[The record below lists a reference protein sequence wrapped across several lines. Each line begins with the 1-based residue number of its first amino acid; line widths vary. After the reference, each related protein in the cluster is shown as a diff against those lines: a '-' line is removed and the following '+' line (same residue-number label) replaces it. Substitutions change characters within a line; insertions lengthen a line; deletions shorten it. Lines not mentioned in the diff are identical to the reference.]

1 MKYLQL
7 PYDEVRRLTFYLA
20 MEEHAAQLLKD
31 DKSIDELF
39 FTWRVRPTVIFGRN
53 QLIDSEVNVAYCK
66 QHGIEYYRRKSGG
79 GCVYADM
86 DNLMF
91 SYITRS
97 DDVTTTFARYTHAIV
112 AMLKDLGLDASDT
125 SRNDI
130 MVEGKKVSGNAFY
143 HIRGLGIGDRGLGGG
158 NQKSGISIVH
168 GTMLYDT
175 NMENMLGAITPSAT
189 KLDSKGVKSVKSHI
203 TTLNRYLTMSI
214 EEFQQHA
221 HSTLCDGEIM
231 LSDSDIA
238 AIERIEAGYLTPEF
252 ILGNNPRCNME
263 RSGRIEGV
271 GEFKITLELN
281 RNIIRHINLAGD
293 FFLLGDLDSITTRL
307 KGCHFTKEAVESA
320 LSDLDLSRVIMNLT
334 LRQFIGML
342 FEK

>member
-66 QHGIEYYRRKSGG
+66 ANGIEYYRRKSGG

-143 HIRGLGIGDRGLGGG
+143 HLPGT
-158 NQKSGISIVH
+158 SIVH

-281 RNIIRHINLAGD
+281 RNIVRHINLAGD

-334 LRQFIGML
+334 KEQLINLLLG
-342 FEK
+342 

>member
-7 PYDEVRRLTFYLA
+7 PCDEVRRLTFYLA

-66 QHGIEYYRRKSGG
+66 EHGIEYYRRKSGG

-86 DNLMF
+86 DNIMF

-130 MVEGKKVSGNAFY
+130 MVEGRKVSGNAFY
-143 HIRGLGIGDRGLGGG
+143 HLPGV
-158 NQKSGISIVH
+158 SIVH

-175 NMENMLGAITPSAT
+175 NMENMLRAITPSAT

-214 EEFQQHA
+214 KEFEQHA

-231 LSDSDIA
+231 LGDSDIA
-238 AIERIEAGYLTPEF
+238 AIEHIERTYLTPEF

-263 RSGRIEGV
+263 RTGRLDGV
-271 GEFKITLELN
+271 GEFHISLELN
-281 RNIIRHINLAGD
+281 HNIIRDINIAGD
-293 FFLLGDLDSITTRL
+293 FFLLGDLNSVTMQL
-307 KGCHFTKEAVESA
+307 QGVQFTKAAVLDA
-320 LSDLDLSRVIMNLT
+320 LSSVEMTKIVMNLNKEKF
-334 LRQFIGML
+334 LNLL
-342 FEK
+342 FGD

>member
-20 MEEHAAQLLKD
+20 MEEHAAKLLKE

-53 QLIDSEVNVAYCK
+53 QLIDSEVNIAYCK
-66 QHGIEYYRRKSGG
+66 AHNIEYYRRKSGG

-97 DDVTTTFARYTHAIV
+97 DDVTTTFASYTHAIV
-112 AMLKDLGLDASDT
+112 VMLKNLGLDASDS

-130 MVEGKKVSGNAFY
+130 MIEGKKVSGNAFY
-143 HIRGLGIGDRGLGGG
+143 HLP
-158 NQKSGISIVH
+158 GISIVH

-175 NMENMLGAITPSAT
+175 NMENMVQAITPSAA

-203 TTLNRYLTMSI
+203 TTLNRYLIMSI

-221 HSTLCDGEIM
+221 HNTLCNGQIM
-231 LSDSDIA
+231 LNDNDIEK
-238 AIERIEAGYLTPEF
+238 IEKIEAGYLTPEF

-263 RSGRIEGV
+263 RSGRIESV
-271 GEFKITLELN
+271 GDFKITLELN
-281 RNIIRHINLAGD
+281 RNIIHNINIAGD
-293 FFLLGDLDSITTRL
+293 FFLVGDLDAIITRL
-307 KGCHFTKEAVESA
+307 KGRQFTETEIKKA
-320 LSDLDLSRVIMNLT
+320 LNDLDLSQVIMNLT
-334 LRQFIGML
+334 QKQFMSL
-342 FEK
+342 LLD

>member
-1 MKYLQL
+1 M
-7 PYDEVRRLTFYLA
+7 
-20 MEEHAAQLLKD
+20 
-31 DKSIDELF
+31 
-39 FTWRVRPTVIFGRN
+39 
-53 QLIDSEVNVAYCK
+53 
-66 QHGIEYYRRKSGG
+66 
-79 GCVYADM
+79 
-86 DNLMF
+86 
-91 SYITRS
+91 
-97 DDVTTTFARYTHAIV
+97 
-112 AMLKDLGLDASDT
+112 
-125 SRNDI
+125 
-130 MVEGKKVSGNAFY
+130 
-143 HIRGLGIGDRGLGGG
+143 GGG

-221 HSTLCDGEIM
+221 HRTLCDGEIM

-238 AIERIEAGYLTPEF
+238 AIEHIEAGYLTPEF

>member
-1 MKYLQL
+1 
-7 PYDEVRRLTFYLA
+7 
-20 MEEHAAQLLKD
+20 
-31 DKSIDELF
+31 
-39 FTWRVRPTVIFGRN
+39 
-53 QLIDSEVNVAYCK
+53 
-66 QHGIEYYRRKSGG
+66 
-79 GCVYADM
+79 
-86 DNLMF
+86 
-91 SYITRS
+91 
-97 DDVTTTFARYTHAIV
+97 
-112 AMLKDLGLDASDT
+112 
-125 SRNDI
+125 

-143 HIRGLGIGDRGLGGG
+143 HIRGLGIEDRGLGGG

-293 FFLLGDLDSITTRL
+293 FFLLGDLDRVLHALRGTTL
-307 KGCHFTKEAVESA
+307 QTDA
-320 LSDLDLSRVIMNLT
+320 LLQAIPDDLPLIVRNLT
-334 LRQFIGML
+334 KQQLNSLLLG
-342 FEK
+342 

>member
-20 MEEHAAQLLKD
+20 MEEHAAQLLKQNE
-31 DKSIDELF
+31 SIDEIF
-39 FTWRVRPTVIFGRN
+39 FTWRVKPTVIFGRN
-53 QLIDSEVNVAYCK
+53 QLIDSEVNVKYCRENS
-66 QHGIEYYRRKSGG
+66 IEYYRRKSGG

-97 DDVTTTFARYTHAIV
+97 DDVTITFAHYTHAIV

-143 HIRGLGIGDRGLGGG
+143 HLP
-158 NQKSGISIVH
+158 GISIVH

-175 NMENMLGAITPSAT
+175 NMENMLQAITPSAA

-221 HSTLCDGEIM
+221 HDTLCDGEIM
-231 LSDSDIA
+231 LNDNDVA
-238 AIERIEAGYLTPEF
+238 AIERIEEGYLTPEF

-281 RNIIRHINLAGD
+281 RNIIRNINIAGD
-293 FFLLGDLDSITTRL
+293 FFLLGDLDTIITRL
-307 KGCHFTKEAVESA
+307 KGRQFTETEIEKA
-320 LSDLDLSRVIMNLT
+320 LSDLTLSRVIMNLT
-334 LRQFIGML
+334 QEQFMRLI
-342 FEK
+342 FENRIRD

>member
-31 DKSIDELF
+31 NKSIDELF

-66 QHGIEYYRRKSGG
+66 EHGIEYYRRKSGG

-97 DDVTTTFARYTHAIV
+97 DDVTTTFASYTHAIV
-112 AMLKDLGLDASDT
+112 TMLKGLGLDASDT

-130 MVEGKKVSGNAFY
+130 MIGGKKVSGNAFY
-143 HIRGLGIGDRGLGGG
+143 HLP
-158 NQKSGISIVH
+158 GISIVH

-175 NMENMLGAITPSAT
+175 NMENMVKAITPSAA
-189 KLDSKGVKSVKSHI
+189 KLDSKGVKSVQSHI
-203 TTLNRYLTMSI
+203 TTLNQYLTMSI
-214 EEFQQHA
+214 EEFQRHA

-231 LSDSDIA
+231 LNDNDIS
-238 AIERIEAGYLTPEF
+238 AIESIEAGYLTPEF

-271 GEFKITLELN
+271 GDFKITLELN
-281 RNIIRHINLAGD
+281 RNVIRDVNIAGD
-293 FFLLGDLDSITTRL
+293 FFLLGDIDCIVAQL
-307 KGCHFTKEAVESA
+307 KGCQFIENEIDKAIGS
-320 LSDLDLSRVIMNLT
+320 LDLSRVIMNLKNSD
-334 LRQFIGML
+334 FINLLMQH
-342 FEK
+342 

>member
-53 QLIDSEVNVAYCK
+53 QLIDSEVNVFYCK
-66 QHGIEYYRRKSGG
+66 ANGIEYYRRKSGG

-86 DNLMF
+86 DNLML

-97 DDVTTTFARYTHAIV
+97 DDVTMTFSRYTHAIV
-112 AMLKDLGLDASDT
+112 EMLKGLGLNASDN
-125 SRNDI
+125 SRNDV
-130 MVEGKKVSGNAFY
+130 MVDGRKVSGNAFY
-143 HIRGLGIGDRGLGGG
+143 HLPGV
-158 NQKSGISIVH
+158 SIVH

-175 NMENMLGAITPSAT
+175 CMENMLQAITPSAT
-189 KLDSKGVKSVKSHI
+189 KLDSKGVKSVQSHI
-203 TTLNRYLTMSI
+203 TTLNQYLSPMTI
-214 EEFQQHA
+214 EEFQLHVM
-221 HSTLCDGEIM
+221 STLCNGTIE

-238 AIERIEAGYLTPEF
+238 AIEEIEKSYLTPEF

-263 RSGRIEGV
+263 RTGRIEGV
-271 GEFKITLELN
+271 GEFSIHLELN
-281 RNIIRHINLAGD
+281 RNIIRHINIAGD
-293 FFLLGDLDSITTRL
+293 FFLLGDLALITSRL
-307 KGCHFTKEAVESA
+307 HGVPFTSQAVNQA
-320 LSDLDLSRVIMNLT
+320 LAPLDLSHIIMGLKNQ
-334 LRQFIGML
+334 QFIDLLGL
-342 FEK
+342 HNLVN

>member
-20 MEEHAAQLLKD
+20 MEEYAAQLLKD

-53 QLIDSEVNVAYCK
+53 QLIDSEVNVFYCK
-66 QHGIEYYRRKSGG
+66 ANGIEYYRRKSGG

-112 AMLKDLGLDASDT
+112 TMLKGLGLDASDT

-130 MVEGKKVSGNAFY
+130 MIEGKKVSGNAFY
-143 HIRGLGIGDRGLGGG
+143 HLP
-158 NQKSGISIVH
+158 GISIVH

-175 NMENMLGAITPSAT
+175 NMENMVKAITPSAA
-189 KLDSKGVKSVKSHI
+189 KLDSKGVKSVQSHI
-203 TTLNRYLTMSI
+203 TTLNRYLTISI
-214 EEFQQHA
+214 DEFQQHSC
-221 HSTLCDGEIM
+221 STMCDGEIM
-231 LSDSDIA
+231 LDDNDIA
-238 AIERIEAGYLTPEF
+238 AIESIEAGYLSPEF

-271 GEFKITLELN
+271 GDFKITLELN
-281 RNIIRHINLAGD
+281 RNIIRNINIAGD
-293 FFLLGDLDSITTRL
+293 FFLLGDIDTIVARL
-307 KGCHFTKEAVESA
+307 IGCQFTEAEIEKA
-320 LSDLDLSRVIMNLT
+320 LINLDLSRLIMNLKNKDFIN
-334 LRQFIGML
+334 LLMRQ
-342 FEK
+342 